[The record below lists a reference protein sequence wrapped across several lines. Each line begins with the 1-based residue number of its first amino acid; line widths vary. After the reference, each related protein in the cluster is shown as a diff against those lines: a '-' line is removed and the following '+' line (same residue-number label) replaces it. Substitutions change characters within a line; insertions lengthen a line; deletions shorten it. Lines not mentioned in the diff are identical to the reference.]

1 MSIQEQ
7 VMAKRAQQGL
17 RLALIIPGRPDPF
30 VCYPATDASAAEWM
44 TKAEKRGWVLADDEA
59 AS

>member
-7 VMAKRAQQGL
+7 VMARRKAEGL
-17 RLALIIPGRPDPF
+17 RLVFAIPGRADVF

>member
-1 MSIQEQ
+1 
-7 VMAKRAQQGL
+7 MARRKAEGL
-17 RLALIIPGRPDPF
+17 RLVFAIPGRADVF